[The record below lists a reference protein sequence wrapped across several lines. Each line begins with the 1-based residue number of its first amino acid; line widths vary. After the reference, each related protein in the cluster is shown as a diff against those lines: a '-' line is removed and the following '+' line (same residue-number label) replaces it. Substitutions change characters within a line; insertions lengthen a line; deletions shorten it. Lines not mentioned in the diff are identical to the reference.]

1 MDDEKQDYL
10 VKEKPYYEPI
20 KDEID
25 IFKRAYSSKQHI
37 AITGPTGVGK
47 TRFLEYMAHELQLP
61 FLRVICTE
69 DTDASELLGLN
80 TVSGWVNGPVLKM
93 VNLGGI
99 CYLDEVIEAR
109 KDVAVIMHSLTD
121 TARSIYV
128 PKLGKYFSAPDEFM
142 LVTSYNPNYQSIA
155 KDLKPSTKQR
165 FITLNFE
172 YPPEDLE
179 KKIIMQEGCVDEA
192 MANALVQ
199 FGKITRNLKK
209 SGELIE
215 GAGTR
220 LLALAAQQIK
230 EGTEPKRACEVAVI
244 QPLTYDQDVINSLK
258 TEHLNLVFGKN
269 D

>member
-1 MDDEKQDYL
+1 MNEKQEYL

-20 KDEID
+20 SDEVD
-25 IFKRAYSSKQHI
+25 IFKRAYSQKQHI

-80 TVSGWVNGPVLKM
+80 TIDGWVDGPVLKM
-93 VNLGGI
+93 VNIGGL

-121 TARSIYV
+121 TSRSVYV
-128 PKLGKYFSAPDEFM
+128 PKLGRSYSAPDDFM

-165 FITLNFE
+165 FITLNFD

-179 KKIIMQEGCVDEA
+179 RKIIIEEGGVDESI
-192 MANALVQ
+192 ANALVQ
-199 FGKITRNLKK
+199 FGEITRNLKK
-209 SGELIE
+209 SGQLIE

-220 LLALAAQQIK
+220 LLVLAAQQIK
-230 EGTEPKRACEVAVI
+230 EGTAPKRACEVAVI
-244 QPLTYDQDVINSLK
+244 QPLTYDLDIIDSLK
-258 TEHLNLVFGKN
+258 KDHLNLVFGK
-269 D
+269 DE

>member
-1 MDDEKQDYL
+1 MDEKQDYL
-10 VKEKPYYEPI
+10 VKEKPYYEPVG
-20 KDEID
+20 DEID
-25 IFKRAYSSKQHI
+25 IFKRAHAQKQHI

-47 TRFLEYMAHELQLP
+47 TRFLEYMAYELHLP

-80 TVSGWVNGPVLKM
+80 TIQGWVDGPVLKM
-93 VNLGGI
+93 VDIGGL

-121 TARSIYV
+121 TSRSLYV
-128 PKLGKYFSAPDEFM
+128 PKRGKYFHAPDDFM

-165 FITLNFE
+165 FITLNFD

-179 KKIIMQEGCVDEA
+179 RKIIMQEGGVDDS
-192 MANALVQ
+192 MANALVK

-209 SGELIE
+209 SGQLIE

-220 LLALAAQQIK
+220 LLVLAAQQIK
-230 EGTEPKRACEVAVI
+230 EGTSPKRACEVAVI
-244 QPLTYDQDVINSLK
+244 QPLTYDPDVINSLR
-258 TEHLNLVFGKN
+258 TEHLDLVFGKN

>member
-1 MDDEKQDYL
+1 MNENQDYL
-10 VKEKPYYEPI
+10 IKEKPYYEPI

-25 IFKRAYSSKQHI
+25 IFKRAHRQKQHV

-47 TRFLEYMAHELQLP
+47 TRFLEYMAHDLQLP

-80 TVSGWVNGPVLKM
+80 TIDGWVNGPVLKM
-93 VNLGGI
+93 VNIGGL

-121 TARSIYV
+121 TGRSVYV
-128 PKLGKYFSAPDEFM
+128 PKLGRSYSAPDDFM

-165 FITLNFE
+165 FITLNFD

-179 KKIIMQEGCVDEA
+179 RKIIMEEGGVEEPT
-192 MANALVQ
+192 ANALVQ

-209 SGELIE
+209 SGQLVE

-220 LLALAAQQIK
+220 LLVLAAQQIK
-230 EGTEPKRACEVAVI
+230 EGTAPKRACEVAVI
-244 QPLTYDQDVINSLK
+244 QPLTYDLDIIASLK
-258 TEHLNLVFGKN
+258 KEQLDLVFGK
-269 D
+269 DD

>member
-1 MDDEKQDYL
+1 MDEKQDYL
-10 VKEKPYYEPI
+10 VKEKPYYEPVG
-20 KDEID
+20 DEID
-25 IFKRAYSSKQHI
+25 IFKRAHAQKQHI

-47 TRFLEYMAHELQLP
+47 TRFLEYMAYELHLP

-80 TVSGWVNGPVLKM
+80 TIQGWVDGPVLKM
-93 VNLGGI
+93 VDIGGL

-121 TARSIYV
+121 TSRSLYV
-128 PKLGKYFSAPDEFM
+128 PKLGKYFHAPDDFM

-165 FITLNFE
+165 FITLNFD

-179 KKIIMQEGCVDEA
+179 RKIIMQEGGVDDS
-192 MANALVQ
+192 MANALVK

-209 SGELIE
+209 SGQLVE

-220 LLALAAQQIK
+220 LLVLAAQQIE
-230 EGTEPKRACEVAVI
+230 EGTSPKRACEVAVI
-244 QPLTYDQDVINSLK
+244 QPLTYDPDVINSLR
-258 TEHLNLVFGKN
+258 TEHLDLVFGKN

>member
-1 MDDEKQDYL
+1 MSEKQDYL

-20 KDEID
+20 SDEID
-25 IFKRAYSSKQHI
+25 IFKRAHKQQQHV

-47 TRFLEYMAHELQLP
+47 TRFLEYMAHELKLP
-61 FLRVICTE
+61 FLRVVCTE

-80 TVSGWVNGPVLKM
+80 MIDGWVDGPVLKM

-109 KDVAVIMHSLTD
+109 KDVAVLIHSVTD
-121 TARSIYV
+121 TARSVYV
-128 PKLGKYFSAPDEFM
+128 PKLGKTFHAPDDFM

-165 FITLNFE
+165 FITLNFD

-179 KKIIMQEGCVDEA
+179 RKIIMEEGGVDEPT
-192 MANALVQ
+192 ANALVQ

-209 SGELIE
+209 NGQLVE

-220 LLALAAQQIK
+220 LLVLAAQQIQ
-230 EGTEPKRACEVAVI
+230 EGTPPKRACEVAVI
-244 QPLTYDQDVINSLK
+244 QPLTYDLDVIESLK
-258 TEHLNLVFGKN
+258 TEHLDLVFGKK
-269 D
+269 